1 LISDIKFGLPGR
13 HNVENA
19 IAAIA
24 AADQL
29 KVSHQEIKSA
39 LESFKGIK
47 RRFEYIIKK
56 HDLVYIDDYAHHPEE
71 LKATISSVK
80 ELYPENKITGV
91 FQPHLYSRTK
101 DFADDFAKSLDLL
114 NELILLD
121 IYPSREQPIEGIT
134 SEMLLRKVTIKN
146 KSISTKAELV
156 PELRQR
162 KLEVLLTMGAGD
174 IDKLVEPI
182 KNELLN

>member
-1 LISDIKFGLPGR
+1 M
-13 HNVENA
+13 
-19 IAAIA
+19 
-24 AADQL
+24 
-29 KVSHQEIKSA
+29 
-39 LESFKGIK
+39 
-47 RRFEYIIKK
+47 Y
-56 HDLVYIDDYAHHPEE
+56 
-71 LKATISSVK
+71 T
-80 ELYPENKITGV
+80 
-91 FQPHLYSRTK
+91 RTK